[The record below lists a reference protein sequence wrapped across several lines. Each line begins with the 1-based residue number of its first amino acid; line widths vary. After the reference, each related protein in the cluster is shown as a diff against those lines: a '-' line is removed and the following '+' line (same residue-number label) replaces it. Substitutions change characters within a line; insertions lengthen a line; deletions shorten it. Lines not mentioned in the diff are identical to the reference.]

1 MANITLLWSQ
11 EIDCSLLYNKA
22 QWLSELGSINCYIYS
37 STFNSV
43 VHSSYSYC
51 YYYFSNKLCHHNN
64 VLSPRSAN
72 HIIMCLSNWLCLLLF
87 THLCHSIHKTTLWD
101 HLFCRLKKEDLNQ
114 VLFWFQN
121 HWNFILIH
129 TLKTFSGSYIVPE
142 FWHNKFHN
150 TVI

>member
-1 MANITLLWSQ
+1 MANITLLWRVKKLIAPYFIIRHSGCQ
-11 EIDCSLLYNKA
+11 SWGASIATSILALLTLWFVHPIA
-22 QWLSELGSINCYIYS
+22 IAIIISAINYVTIIM
-37 STFNSV
+37 
-43 VHSSYSYC
+43 
-51 YYYFSNKLCHHNN
+51 YY
-64 VLSPRSAN
+64 PPSAN
-72 HIIMCLSNWLCLLLF
+72 HIIMYLSNWLCLLLF
-87 THLCHSIHKTTLWD
+87 THICHSIHKTTLWD